1 MPLPT
6 TLYNSFNLG
15 RNNLELSSTLMN
27 PYAKWM
33 QSPNIPRNTHLPI
46 ALENIESTIEK
57 EPTVSEWFDQ
67 LESNNRKLHTPVP
80 MFFPMKYHNSTYFS
94 TIHKGELKYI
104 EALLAANDKMFTMY
118 SDNLKQKQVRE
129 FIISVTN
136 KFPKIYN
143 TNVLRYYK
151 QKKAEIYSSLF
162 KNTGPAGL
170 HICSIFLDKNIV
182 LVSEFG
188 YELCSLFLPLR
199 NTICLWQHNGDVGA
213 VLKSNGQ
220 AIDIDDI
227 FSTKMDLQE
236 TRTKNIKIASNDSNL
251 KKLRQLG
258 KKNMIQLKDEA
269 IEASLP
275 TSENGKSLK
284 KQELIDSLLEQ
295 FMAH

>member
-94 TIHKGELKYI
+94 TIHKGELKYM

-129 FIISVTN
+129 LIISVTN

-143 TNVLRYYK
+143 TNLLRYYK

-170 HICSIFLDKNIV
+170 HIYSIFLDKNIV
-182 LVSEFG
+182 LVSELG

-236 TRTKNIKIASNDSNL
+236 TRTKNIKIASNESNL

-258 KKNMIQLKDEA
+258 KKNMNQLKDEA
-269 IEASLP
+269 IEASVP